1 MKFYMVKMNLNSFLS
16 HKLWRFQI
24 LYLYFC
30 KKNNMLWPTV
40 HCKQKVKIETFKKEE
55 VEFAYFKLA
64 TLNRI
69 YRKLYCLLQYTK
81 NQDTIVC
88 GLEVIAIDWLT
99 ARAELNAYMSF
110 PVIREMPRPGCH
122 SWPELWRDIV
132 YRSPVLDT
140 YVSPSSNFYPIPG
153 E

>member
-1 MKFYMVKMNLNSFLS
+1 
-16 HKLWRFQI
+16 
-24 LYLYFC
+24 
-30 KKNNMLWPTV
+30 MLWPTV

-88 GLEVIAIDWLT
+88 GLEVIAID
-99 ARAELNAYMSF
+99 
-110 PVIREMPRPGCH
+110 
-122 SWPELWRDIV
+122 
-132 YRSPVLDT
+132 
-140 YVSPSSNFYPIPG
+140 
-153 E
+153 